1 MAKTKQPVQKQ
12 RAFVEVGAT
21 GLRRAGGYVREEFLP
36 ELSGQQGRRV
46 IREMA
51 WNDPIVAGVLFAI
64 EMLIRRVSWRVRP
77 ASSARDD
84 QLAAQFVEE
93 CRTDMSSSWAD
104 LIAEILSMLP
114 YGWAYHEIVY
124 KRRGGDSRDPKQ
136 HSRFDDG
143 LIGWRKVPIRAQDTL
158 LRWEFDDEGGIQ
170 GMYQVAEPDYRIRY
184 LPIAKSLLFRTG
196 TYKNNP
202 EGVSLLRRAYRPWYF
217 KKRIEEIEA
226 IGIERDLAGMPV
238 AWVPPEVLRGDSDE
252 MKQALETYKEI
263 VTNLKRDEQEGVVM
277 PAVYDEHGNKLYD
290 LTLLTSGGRRQFDT
304 SAVVARYDQRI
315 AMVVLADFILLGH
328 EKIGT
333 QALSVTKAQLFA
345 TALQAWVDSI
355 AEVFNRHAIPRL
367 LHLNPRF
374 RVRQLPQLEP
384 GEVEAI
390 DMRELAEVIRQLTGA
405 GVIVPDD
412 ELEEYVRAQTRLP
425 PRQEGGEPRRPA
437 RGGQGQSSENDEGEE
452 GEDE

>member
-1 MAKTKQPVQKQ
+1 VQKQ

-196 TYKNNP
+196 TYKNNS

-405 GVIVPDD
+405 GV
-412 ELEEYVRAQTRLP
+412 
-425 PRQEGGEPRRPA
+425 
-437 RGGQGQSSENDEGEE
+437 
-452 GEDE
+452 